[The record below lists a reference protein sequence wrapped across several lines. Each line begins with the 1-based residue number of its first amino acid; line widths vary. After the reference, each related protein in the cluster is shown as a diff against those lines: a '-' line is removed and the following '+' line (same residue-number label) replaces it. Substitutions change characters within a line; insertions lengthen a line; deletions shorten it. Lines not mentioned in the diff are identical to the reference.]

1 MGFKKW
7 RLPQADPE
15 HINNM
20 ISQTGIPEIAAQILD
35 GRDVTR
41 IEDYISGPQDAKMH
55 DPFLMKDMDKAVERL
70 TRAVENGEQIAVY
83 GDYDCDGIT
92 ATAMLYTY
100 LEGFRFGGSA
110 LCRPNGNRP
119 RHHRPPSAA
128 SGAAGGLCGG

>member
-70 TRAVENGEQIAVY
+70 TQAVENGEQIAVY

-100 LEGFRFGGSA
+100 LED
-110 LCRPNGNRP
+110 L
-119 RHHRPPSAA
+119 
-128 SGAAGGLCGG
+128 GARVI